1 MMRDDGSSI
10 EMMIGGWWRVTEG
23 RRLVAGPSI
32 TLERMAWF
40 GVGSSTSVRDESGR
54 PWGLLKEVWFKELMQ
69 GVRRCVCESVR
80 VWF

>member
-1 MMRDDGSSI
+1 MEVRCETIVWSGGVVNCMR
-10 EMMIGGWWRVTEG
+10 E
-23 RRLVAGPSI
+23 
-32 TLERMAWF
+32 
-40 GVGSSTSVRDESGR
+40 VGSSASVRDESGR